1 MLKLDDE
8 TVSWVSTYC
17 HCMTLWFHN
26 LSCLIPVSETI
37 MLHLPAIHK
46 HQSPQRWSV
55 REVACTLCMHTTQLC
70 TLIMDYSNALML
82 LLMMTQ
88 GRRCQILCCMQLQS
102 VESEGSCVCSPQ
114 VLPWELLCEGSHC
127 LSLTAWTA
135 ASRGCCRSY
144 NTGYTVMLSGRI
156 AHKRLVPCLRDCR
169 TMQGGPF

>member
-1 MLKLDDE
+1 
-8 TVSWVSTYC
+8 
-17 HCMTLWFHN
+17 MTLWLHN

-127 LSLTAWTA
+127 LSRTAWTA

-144 NTGYTVMLSGRI
+144 NRIYCDVWQNCSQKASATLERLQNYAGRAI
-156 AHKRLVPCLRDCR
+156 LKELRV
-169 TMQGGPF
+169 TSESWVWVKT